1 MSKQTSQIVSA
12 GQLKGAKLK
21 IKAVKNDG
29 LQEYVTIIN
38 RGTVVQPMSDWV
50 LASLRGQAFY
60 SFPDDLMFEPGMIV
74 EIQSGQLEPK
84 NIHKDW
90 GIGAVL
96 LWTVEQ
102 VWNNR
107 GDIAIL
113 FDANGLEVDRHS
125 YPHERVMGSGANRR
139 KVLVRNDNGFEIVN
153 ESLRQAKKR
162 NPKTKRRVGRS
173 VIKTINAKDSIS

>member
-1 MSKQTSQIVSA
+1 MSKQISQIVRI

-29 LQEYVTIIN
+29 LQEYAAIIN
-38 RGTVVQPMSDWV
+38 RGTVAQPMSGWV
-50 LASLRGQAFY
+50 LASLRGQTFY
-60 SFPDDLMFEPGMIV
+60 PFPDDLMFEPGMIV
-74 EIQSGQLEPK
+74 KVQSGQQEPK
-84 NIHKDW
+84 KTNNKLGVWAD
-90 GIGAVL
+90 L

-139 KVLVRNDNGFEIVN
+139 KVLVRNDNDFEIVN
-153 ESLRQAKKR
+153 VSLRQAKKGTR
-162 NPKTKRRVGRS
+162 KQSG
-173 VIKTINAKDSIS
+173 ALADQL

>member
-1 MSKQTSQIVSA
+1 MSKQISQIVRI

-29 LQEYVTIIN
+29 LQEYAAIIN
-38 RGTVVQPMSDWV
+38 RGTVAQPMSGWV

-60 SFPDDLMFEPGMIV
+60 PFPDDLMFEPGMIV
-74 EIQSGQLEPK
+74 KVQSGQQEPK
-84 NIHKDW
+84 ETNNKRGVWAD
-90 GIGAVL
+90 L

-139 KVLVRNDNGFEIVN
+139 KVLVRNDNSFEIVN
-153 ESLRQAKKR
+153 ESLRQAKKGTR
-162 NPKTKRRVGRS
+162 KQS
-173 VIKTINAKDSIS
+173 DALADQL

>member
-1 MSKQTSQIVSA
+1 MSKRTSQIACA

-29 LQEYVTIIN
+29 LREYVTIIN
-38 RGTVVQPMSDWV
+38 RGTVMQPMSGWV
-50 LASLRGQAFY
+50 LASLRGQTFY
-60 SFPDDLMFEPGMIV
+60 PFPDDLMFEPGMIV
-74 EIQSGQLEPK
+74 KVQSGQQEPK
-84 NIHKDW
+84 KTNNKRGVWAD
-90 GIGAVL
+90 L

-125 YPHERVMGSGANRR
+125 YPHERVMGSGDNRR

-153 ESLRQAKKR
+153 ESLRQAKKGTR
-162 NPKTKRRVGRS
+162 KQSG
-173 VIKTINAKDSIS
+173 ALADQL